1 MLKAPDKRTPV
12 TPKILA
18 SYEESDHPRF
28 GIAFWRKDGTQRFAA
43 YAFLS
48 AVDFDGDGELIFRF
62 THWQANVRGEA
73 LQPLWEAAQEGRLAQ
88 VRELDKSPGPAE
100 PWVYE
105 LILAE
110 FDFEPS
116 LTNPPFPMNSE
127 TPPSKAPMPVSFLLY
142 HPIWSETDCHDH
154 CFRLFILVSACWRV
168 VRISRKD
175 NGS

>member
-28 GIAFWRKDGTQRFAA
+28 GIAFWRKDGTQRFAT

-73 LQPLWEAAQEGRLAQ
+73 LQPLWEAAQEGRWPKCA
-88 VRELDKSPGPAE
+88 SS
-100 PWVYE
+100 
-105 LILAE
+105 I
-110 FDFEPS
+110 
-116 LTNPPFPMNSE
+116 N
-127 TPPSKAPMPVSFLLY
+127 APVPLNLGCMS
-142 HPIWSETDCHDH
+142 
-154 CFRLFILVSACWRV
+154 
-168 VRISRKD
+168 
-175 NGS
+175 